1 MASSPSSTSSASPP
15 GFPSLQPAYYCRLNV
30 KAEEMCPIGDIYSGS
45 KSVYVPTMTGHIKSV
60 DGFEPKVDAQ
70 VVGGGDFLY
79 FDPSNEHARVN
90 VKGVAK
96 SDAGSIFT
104 FGYTG
109 CININE
115 DIGKIFSG
123 VPLSIPFGQS
133 TTNHYFETGDLKY
146 KALENCTWSGNG
158 RFVFENGGLSVES
171 RISQVVPST
180 ENPPL

>member
-1 MASSPSSTSSASPP
+1 MSSPSSSSPA

-30 KAEEMCPIGDIYSGS
+30 KAEEMCPIGEIYIGS
-45 KSVYVPTMTGHIKSV
+45 KSVYVPTVTGYIRSV
-60 DGFEPKVDAQ
+60 EGFEPKVDAQ

-79 FDPSNEHARVN
+79 FDPSQEQARLN

-96 SDAGSIFT
+96 SAGGSIFT

-109 CININE
+109 CIHINE
-115 DIGKIFSG
+115 EISKIFSG
-123 VPLSIPFGQS
+123 VPMSIPFGQS
-133 TTNHYFETGDLKY
+133 TTNHYFETGDPQY
-146 KALENCTWSGNG
+146 KALENATWSGNG